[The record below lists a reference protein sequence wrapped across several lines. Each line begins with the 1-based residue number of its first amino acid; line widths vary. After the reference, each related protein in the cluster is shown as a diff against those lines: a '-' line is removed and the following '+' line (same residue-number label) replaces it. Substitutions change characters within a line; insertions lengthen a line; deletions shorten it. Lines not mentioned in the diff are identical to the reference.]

1 MCRCCM
7 PISKGGCEMKKF
19 KGFML
24 KYGTALSAL
33 ALFVA
38 ASSVNS
44 ACYIF
49 YHQPKVPA
57 AMDRFK
63 K

>member
-1 MCRCCM
+1 
-7 PISKGGCEMKKF
+7 MKKF

-38 ASSVNS
+38 ASSMDS

-49 YHQPKVPA
+49 FHQPKVPE
-57 AMDRFK
+57 AMNRFK
-63 K
+63 H

>member
-1 MCRCCM
+1 
-7 PISKGGCEMKKF
+7 MKRF
-19 KGFML
+19 KNFML
-24 KYGTALSAL
+24 KYGTTFSAL

-38 ASSVNS
+38 ISSMNS

-49 YHQPKVPA
+49 YHQPKVPV
-57 AMDRFK
+57 AMNRFK

>member
-1 MCRCCM
+1 MLLL
-7 PISKGGCEMKKF
+7 KGGYVMNKI
-19 KGFML
+19 KGFLL

-33 ALFVA
+33 ALIIGA
-38 ASSVNS
+38 ASVNS
-44 ACYIF
+44 ACFTF

-63 K
+63 R

>member
-1 MCRCCM
+1 MLM
-7 PISKGGCEMKKF
+7 LKGGLKMKGF
-19 KGFML
+19 KSFML

-38 ASSVNS
+38 VSSVNS

-57 AMDRFK
+57 AMNRFK